1 MTHDDLRKLGFLV
14 ELLPQAS
21 PLPDAVLQ
29 RYPNI
34 PADYLAFISRLRS
47 CHSPTDTTWLLT
59 PADYHAQINAAF
71 AWNEFEQLS
80 LEAACK
86 PEETQAIQAFWQRHC
101 PIMLCVQPHYAYFA
115 IDLHPHHHG
124 NIVFGCEP
132 EFETTT
138 VVAADFAAFIN
149 EGLANTWP
157 QEIRDFLPEHWIGS
171 HDKPT

>member
-29 RYPNI
+29 HYPNI
-34 PADYLAFISRLRS
+34 PADYLVFISRLRS

-59 PADYHAQINAAF
+59 PADYQAQTEAAF

-132 EFETTT
+132 
-138 VVAADFAAFIN
+138 
-149 EGLANTWP
+149 
-157 QEIRDFLPEHWIGS
+157 
-171 HDKPT
+171 

>member
-34 PADYLAFISRLRS
+34 PDDYLAFISRLRS

-59 PADYHAQINAAF
+59 PADYQAQTETAF

-86 PEETQAIQAFWQRHC
+86 PE
-101 PIMLCVQPHYAYFA
+101 
-115 IDLHPHHHG
+115 
-124 NIVFGCEP
+124 
-132 EFETTT
+132 
-138 VVAADFAAFIN
+138 
-149 EGLANTWP
+149 
-157 QEIRDFLPEHWIGS
+157 
-171 HDKPT
+171 DKPRTVKSHVKTKCFHAGGAKYMESACVESVLVF

>member
-29 RYPNI
+29 HYPNI
-34 PADYLAFISRLRS
+34 PADYLVFISRLRS

-59 PADYHAQINAAF
+59 PADYQAQTETAF

-86 PEETQAIQAFWQRHC
+86 PEETQAIQAFGNAIAPSCCVSRHITLTS
-101 PIMLCVQPHYAYFA
+101 PSIYTH
-115 IDLHPHHHG
+115 
-124 NIVFGCEP
+124 
-132 EFETTT
+132 TTT
-138 VVAADFAAFIN
+138 ATLCL
-149 EGLANTWP
+149 LANP
-157 QEIRDFLPEHWIGS
+157 NL
-171 HDKPT
+171 KPPR